1 TYRANY
7 NMADQV
13 ANDNTSTASENS
25 QEMITAA
32 DLAKL
37 RDNGK
42 TLTPQELK
50 ELNTRIKALEEM
62 ACMEDRLRALES
74 RKRPRT
80 TKSVLPDNL
89 MADLQLE
96 PRNSGYSQDHQGSVH
111 SLIESDSNSE
121 SSSSDTVT
129 RYRHKR

>member
-1 TYRANY
+1 
-7 NMADQV
+7 MADQV

-50 ELNTRIKALEEM
+50 ELNTRIKAFKEM
-62 ACMEDRLRALES
+62 ACIED
-74 RKRPRT
+74 
-80 TKSVLPDNL
+80 
-89 MADLQLE
+89 
-96 PRNSGYSQDHQGSVH
+96 
-111 SLIESDSNSE
+111 
-121 SSSSDTVT
+121 
-129 RYRHKR
+129 